1 MNSLPSKTA
10 LRLIQGIESGT
21 IAPNEAARQIAQIH
35 TAQQENYA
43 QTIISGL
50 VLSGI
55 AWAITGGSLIIPL
68 AIALL
73 TYEQFQTQR
82 QSRLQAFQDISQGN
96 FLEYLPEADRQ
107 LFEALEAETSSPVGV
122 VSPAIAPSF
131 SSSAIA
137 HNKPESENQP
147 IAIPSS
153 KTIDVATH
161 FLNNLR
167 CTFLCAPPRT
177 GKGIVAAAMML
188 GFKQQ
193 QPESW
198 LGTCTIKQFNEED
211 WYWQWSDQHINPSLE
226 TGADP
231 IAAARSIYKLYLA
244 WTSTPSNAGN
254 PSLLVID
261 ELRDTLLRIKGV
273 MMNQVTPDFP
283 NGSKDFADW
292 LRDELVSAAT
302 LNQCHHRFVLLIAPV
317 NTATAL
323 TFNSANALQSYAA
336 YVLATPEELSFTKGG
351 NSAFTAPAIAQ
362 NDSRFEGWYGLGWS
376 TKGSEWLGI
385 PNVPATHLE
394 ELKRHRLSGSRSVQ
408 RSEPGSKTGDLSEP
422 GSAFGSMA
430 EPYKGSSLEVD
441 SDPWIQGSVQPG
453 SCHEPS
459 PNRTQIALE
468 LNRRGWTQTEII
480 ELLWGVKKG
489 GSKGYQIALE
499 EYRAICSEWEDS

>member
-55 AWAITGGSLIIPL
+55 AWAVTGGSLIIPL

-107 LFEALEAETSSPVGV
+107 LFEALESETSSPVEVG
-122 VSPAIAPSF
+122 SPAIAPSF
-131 SSSAIA
+131 SSSVIGN
-137 HNKPESENQP
+137 NKQESEP
-147 IAIPSS
+147 LPTTIPFS
-153 KTIDVATH
+153 KTTDVATH

-193 QPESW
+193 KPESW

-231 IAAARSIYKLYLA
+231 IAAARSIYKLYLV
-244 WTSTPSNAGN
+244 WTSTPSNAEN

-261 ELRDTLLRIKGV
+261 ELRDTLLRLKGV
-273 MMNQVTPDFP
+273 TMNQVRRFP
-283 NGSKDFADW
+283 
-292 LRDELVSAAT
+292 
-302 LNQCHHRFVLLIAPV
+302 
-317 NTATAL
+317 
-323 TFNSANALQSYAA
+323 
-336 YVLATPEELSFTKGG
+336 
-351 NSAFTAPAIAQ
+351 
-362 NDSRFEGWYGLGWS
+362 
-376 TKGSEWLGI
+376 
-385 PNVPATHLE
+385 
-394 ELKRHRLSGSRSVQ
+394 
-408 RSEPGSKTGDLSEP
+408 
-422 GSAFGSMA
+422 
-430 EPYKGSSLEVD
+430 
-441 SDPWIQGSVQPG
+441 
-453 SCHEPS
+453 
-459 PNRTQIALE
+459 
-468 LNRRGWTQTEII
+468 
-480 ELLWGVKKG
+480 
-489 GSKGYQIALE
+489 
-499 EYRAICSEWEDS
+499 

>member
-10 LRLIQGIESGT
+10 LRLIEGIKSGT

-50 VLSGI
+50 VLTGI
-55 AWAITGGSLIIPL
+55 AWAVTGGSLIIPVVL
-68 AIALL
+68 ALL

-82 QSRLQAFQDISQGN
+82 QSRRQAFQDINRGN
-96 FLEYLPEADRQ
+96 FLEYLPEADRE
-107 LFEALEAETSSPVGV
+107 LFEALEAEITSPVEV
-122 VSPAIAPSF
+122 TSPAIAPSF
-131 SSSAIA
+131 VSPAIA
-137 HNKPESENQP
+137 LKAESQVQES
-147 IAIPSS
+147 ACRVS
-153 KTIDVATH
+153 KMTDVATH

-193 QPESW
+193 QPKSW
-198 LGTCTIKQFNEED
+198 LGSCTIKQFNQED

-226 TGADP
+226 TGADL
-231 IAAARSIYKLYLA
+231 IAAARSIYGLYID
-244 WTSTPSNAGN
+244 WTSTPSSAAN

-261 ELRDTLLRIKGV
+261 ELRDTLLRLKGV
-273 MMNQVTPDFP
+273 TMNQVTPDFP

-302 LNQCHHRFVLLIAPV
+302 LNQCHHRFVLLLAPV

-323 TFNSANALQSYAA
+323 TFSSANALQSYAA

-351 NSAFTAPAIAQ
+351 NSAFTAPPIAL
-362 NDSRFEGWYGLGWS
+362 NDSRFMGWYGLGWS
-376 TKGSEWLGI
+376 TKGNEWLGI
-385 PNVPATHLE
+385 PNVPELDLE
-394 ELKRHRLSGSRSVQ
+394 KLKRYRLSGSSRVQ
-408 RSEPGSKTGDLSEP
+408 ESEPGSKQGDRFEP
-422 GSAFGSMA
+422 GSSLGSTS
-430 EPYKGSSLEVD
+430 EPYVGKGLELD
-441 SDPWIQGSVQPG
+441 SDPWVQGSVQP
-453 SCHEPS
+453 SSELEPA
-459 PNRTQIALE
+459 PNRTQITLE
-468 LNRRGWTQTEII
+468 LNRRGWTQTDII

-489 GSKGYQIALE
+489 GTKGYQIALE
-499 EYRAICSEWEDS
+499 EYRAIVSEWEDS